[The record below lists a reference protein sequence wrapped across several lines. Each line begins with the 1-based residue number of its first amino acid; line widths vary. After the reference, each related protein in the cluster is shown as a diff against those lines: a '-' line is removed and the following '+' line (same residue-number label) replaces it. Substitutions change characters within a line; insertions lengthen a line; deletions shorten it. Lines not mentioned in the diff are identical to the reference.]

1 MKKLKRDLING
12 ESDDTIAA
20 AAAREPVSSPCL
32 VNGHGPTAAAA
43 LQLRHWNDSQLKN

>member
-12 ESDDTIAA
+12 GDDTIAA
-20 AAAREPVSSPCL
+20 AAAEESVSSPWL